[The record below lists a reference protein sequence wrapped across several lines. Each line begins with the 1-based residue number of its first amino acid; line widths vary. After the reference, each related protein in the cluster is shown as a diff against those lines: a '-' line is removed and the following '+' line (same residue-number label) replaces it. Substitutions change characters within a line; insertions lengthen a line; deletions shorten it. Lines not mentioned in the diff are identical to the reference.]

1 MLAIYRATFFKSL
14 KKETMLYK
22 FKSKNAGDVIMLEA
36 NGRKVLEAIGKDA
49 GPTGIILAAQM
60 PAAVQALQDAI
71 ALEES
76 APPVLDAKGEPVKR
90 DALGLRQRAVPFIDI
105 LQRNFKSGTD
115 ITWGV

>member
-1 MLAIYRATFFKSL
+1 
-14 KKETMLYK
+14 MLYK

-105 LQRNFKSGTD
+105 LQRNLKSGTD